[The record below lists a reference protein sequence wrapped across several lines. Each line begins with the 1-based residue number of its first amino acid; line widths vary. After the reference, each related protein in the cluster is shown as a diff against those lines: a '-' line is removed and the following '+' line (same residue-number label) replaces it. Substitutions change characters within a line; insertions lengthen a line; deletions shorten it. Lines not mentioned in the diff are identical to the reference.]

1 MRNMV
6 KIGNVEQDPNIWGN
20 IYSELPDQLAREMTN
35 TCVRVRERG
44 REAAIVSNELGRCI

>member
-35 TCVRVRERG
+35 TRVRPRERG

>member
-35 TCVRVRERG
+35 TSVRERE